1 MNKQRYLAELRRL
14 LVFMTEE
21 DRELAIRHYGD
32 IFDAAGEAGETALIE
47 QLGSPTRAAIA
58 LSRNY
63 EPGNIRNLPK
73 APASAAKPRA
83 AFTQTQEDPWGDL
96 PTFEVPILE
105 EEPAEAPPVPAE
117 TKADAPAASP
127 ASEPEP
133 LPEPDFPEPETYYER
148 SMPLG
153 AGIAVLVLVMIAIGV
168 PLAAA
173 ALALIA
179 VCLAPGAAGLVGA
192 WLVFVGGLWC
202 ISYMADAVLIFGAAL
217 LVLAVGLVI
226 LWGGVWLA
234 SRLVRLYIR
243 GVQWLCGELLGR
255 KVTVDE

>member
-1 MNKQRYLAELRRL
+1 M
-14 LVFMTEE
+14 
-21 DRELAIRHYGD
+21 
-32 IFDAAGEAGETALIE
+32 
-47 QLGSPTRAAIA
+47 S
-58 LSRNY
+58 
-63 EPGNIRNLPK
+63 
-73 APASAAKPRA
+73 
-83 AFTQTQEDPWGDL
+83 
-96 PTFEVPILE
+96 
-105 EEPAEAPPVPAE
+105 
-117 TKADAPAASP
+117 
-127 ASEPEP
+127 
-133 LPEPDFPEPETYYER
+133 
-148 SMPLG
+148 LG
-153 AGIAVLVLVMIAIGV
+153 AGIDVLVLVMIAIGV